1 MFKIYFILLMEA
13 SKDLICLTNKD
24 TRVKVSSSLKGS
36 PENTKDKL
44 FDGKVDTSWYSNS
57 GKFQYIYVYFDEP
70 VNIKEINFIFD
81 EGFAPKEIEMSI
93 SQTDEY
99 DNKKPVLTQ
108 IKTFDVSKSN
118 GTDKLTLNEEEMKKC
133 LSVKTVKF
141 LMKKFNDPFGRI
153 IVYDLKIKGTK

>member
-1 MFKIYFILLMEA
+1 MEEA
-13 SKDLICLTNKD
+13 SNDLICLTNKD

-70 VNIKEINFIFD
+70 VNIKEIYFNFDGSFS
-81 EGFAPKEIEMSI
+81 PKEIEISI

-99 DNKKPVLTQ
+99 NNKKPALTQ
-108 IKTFDVSKSN
+108 IKTFGVPNSN
-118 GTDKLTLNEEEMKKC
+118 GTHKFTLGEEEMKKC
-133 LSVKTVKF
+133 SSVKTVKF
-141 LMKKFNDPFGRI
+141 FMKKFNDPFGRI
-153 IVYDLKIKGTK
+153 IVYDLKIKGSK